1 MEWDLIN
8 YFSEK
13 LYIEHKNQS
22 LILIKE
28 KVFSLRVHQNLK
40 TTTNEIGKR
49 KIILVKSQL
58 TPAIPPHSIQ
68 WSVISPRHFLPR
80 PLLSSRNG
88 AKTFFWNQFPGTVN
102 YESFF
107 QNQKAWKLKFIEKRG
122 WGLSTLLV
130 MVSVHSWVG
139 QDINES
145 GLFRLKFRFTYPDHF
160 QLKT

>member
-58 TPAIPPHSIQ
+58 TPTIPPTQYPVERYIPSPFLTAPT
-68 WSVISPRHFLPR
+68 SVKSKWGEKI
-80 PLLSSRNG
+80 
-88 AKTFFWNQFPGTVN
+88 FWNQFPGTVK
-102 YESFF
+102 YESFS
-107 QNQKAWKLKFIEKRG
+107 KMPKGLKLKFIEKRG

-139 QDINES
+139 LDSNEFW
-145 GLFRLKFRFTYPDHF
+145 LFRRRFWFINPDHF
-160 QLKT
+160 